1 MSRRAVWITAFLGVT
16 TVALVAEC
24 WASWDS
30 SPDTVPW
37 TDLIVGYVPGEITAL
52 VLGALAA
59 WLPVHFGLRYWR
71 KRRAE

>member
-1 MSRRAVWITAFLGVT
+1 VSRRAAWISAFLGVT
-16 TVALVAEC
+16 GVALVAEL

-30 SPDTVPW
+30 SPDTTPW
-37 TDLIVGYVPGEITAL
+37 TDLIVQYVPAEVTAL

-71 KRRAE
+71 RRKP